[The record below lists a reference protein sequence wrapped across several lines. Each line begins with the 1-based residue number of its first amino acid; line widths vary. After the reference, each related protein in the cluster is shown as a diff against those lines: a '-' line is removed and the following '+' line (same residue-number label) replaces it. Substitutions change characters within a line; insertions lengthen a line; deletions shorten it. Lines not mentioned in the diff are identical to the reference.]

1 MIDRRDFVLGSLAA
15 AAAAAC
21 SGKPEPAGVAE
32 PVEHPKPVAAAP
44 VTGKKILIL
53 GGTNF
58 IGPHIV
64 RAALARGHT
73 VTLFNRGKTHAE
85 LFPELEKLRGDRD
98 GHLEALAN
106 RKWDAVVDP
115 SGFVPRIVKASAE
128 LLAPNVGFYVFISTI
143 TVYERLSVVG
153 DDESAPL
160 RTIADPTDEDSK
172 THYGELK
179 ALCEKAAEAA
189 MPGRVATLRPGLIV
203 GPGDLTGRFSHWPSR
218 LAAGGEVIGPGDGTT
233 PVQWIDARD
242 LAAWIIKVIE
252 DRSAGTFNAFGPEK
266 RTTIKEVLDACNTAG
281 GNKATITWVDAKF
294 LEKQGVHGWT
304 DLPMWIDNT
313 DPDALGFGTAKNAR
327 AFAKGLT
334 CRPVLDTAK
343 DTLAWLAT
351 LSPEER
357 AKVGD
362 SGIKRDRELAVLAAW
377 KARKT
382 GT

>member
-1 MIDRRDFVLGSLAA
+1 MIDRRDFVLGTLAA
-15 AAAAAC
+15 AAAASC
-21 SGKPEPAGVAE
+21 SKKAEPTRTAEPAPAV
-32 PVEHPKPVAAAP
+32 KPPAS
-44 VTGKKILIL
+44 GQKILVL

-85 LFPELEKLRGDRD
+85 LFPELEKLHGDRD

-115 SGFVPRIVKASAE
+115 SGFVPRIVKMSAE
-128 LLAPNVGFYVFISTI
+128 LLAPNVGQYVFISTI

-179 ALCEKAAEAA
+179 ALCEQAAEKA
-189 MPGRVATLRPGLIV
+189 MPGRVANLRPGLIV
-203 GPGDLTGRFSHWPSR
+203 GPGDPTGRFSHWPAR

-233 PVQWIDARD
+233 PVQWIDGRD
-242 LAAWIIKVIE
+242 LAAWIVKVIE
-252 DRSAGTFNAFGPEK
+252 DRTTGTFNAFGPEK
-266 RTTIKEVLDACNTAG
+266 RTTIKEVLDACNAAG

-294 LEKQGVHGWT
+294 LEKQGVHGWS
-304 DLPMWIDNT
+304 DLPMWLDNT
-313 DPDALGFGTAKNAR
+313 DPDALGFGTRKNER
-327 AFAKGLT
+327 AFAKGLA
-334 CRPVLDTAK
+334 CRPCGDTAK
-343 DTLAWLAT
+343 DTLAWLAS
-351 LSPEER
+351 LPDDER

-362 SGIKRDRELAVLAAW
+362 SGIKRDRELEVLAAW

-382 GT
+382 GK